1 MATAACWPR
10 RRRADSVSFIHAA
23 GRSLVPSFHGIP
35 MPPRLPLCLALA
47 AVLASPM
54 AQAGAREKMAAFT
67 AGLKGLD
74 GRFEQ
79 HVYDPAG
86 GGSSTSTGTVKLSA
100 PRQFRWEIVKPSPQL
115 IVADGNQVWIYDP
128 DLEQV
133 TVRNQSAEEQSSPLS
148 ALIDPTELDRQYKV
162 SEGGASGGLE
172 WLVLA
177 PKKPDDTAF
186 KQARLGFG
194 PNGLVRMEMQDTL
207 GQRTVIGFGPWTRN
221 PRFPA
226 ATFRFT
232 PPKGAD
238 VVGTPVQPAQVT
250 PLHD

>member
-1 MATAACWPR
+1 MSP
-10 RRRADSVSFIHAA
+10 
-23 GRSLVPSFHGIP
+23 RSLLF
-35 MPPRLPLCLALA
+35 LALA
-47 AVLASPM
+47 ATLASPL
-54 AQAGAREKMAAFT
+54 AQAGAREKLQSFT
-67 AGLKGLD
+67 SGLKGLD

-79 HVYDPAG
+79 RVYDSG
-86 GGSSTSTGTVKLSA
+86 GRQSELSTGTVKLA
-100 PRQFRWEIVKPSPQL
+100 TPRYFRWEYLKPASQL

-133 TVRNQSAEEQSSPLS
+133 TVRNQSAEEQASPLS
-148 ALIDPTELDRQYKV
+148 VLIDPTELDRQYKV
-162 SEGGASGGLE
+162 SEGGSSAGLE

-177 PKKPDDTAF
+177 PKKPDDASF

-194 PNGLVRMEMQDTL
+194 AAGLVRMELQDSL
-207 GQRTVIGFGPWTRN
+207 GQRTVIGFGPWQRN
-221 PRFPA
+221 PRFAA

-232 PPKGAD
+232 PPKGTD

>member
-1 MATAACWPR
+1 MSP
-10 RRRADSVSFIHAA
+10 
-23 GRSLVPSFHGIP
+23 RSL
-35 MPPRLPLCLALA
+35 LCLALVA
-47 AVLASPM
+47 CFASPL

-67 AGLKGLD
+67 AGLKSLD
-74 GRFEQ
+74 GHFEQ
-79 HVYDPAG
+79 KVYDPDG
-86 GGSSTSTGTVKLSA
+86 GNASSSSGSIKLLA
-100 PRQFRWEIVKPSPQL
+100 PRQFRWEILKPSPQL

-133 TVRNQSAEEQSSPLS
+133 TVRNQSAEEQSSPLA

-162 SEGGASGGLE
+162 SEGGSAGGLD

-177 PKKPDDTAF
+177 PKKADDTAF
-186 KQARLGFG
+186 RQARLGFG
-194 PNGLVRMEMQDTL
+194 PGGLVRMEMQDTL

-226 ATFRFT
+226 TTFRFT
-232 PPKGAD
+232 PPKGTD
-238 VVGTPVQPAQVT
+238 IVGTPVQPAQVT